1 MEMKEL
7 RKMTLPKLRE
17 HAKQVTDLQGVIGME
32 KEELIE
38 AIAKAE
44 GIAYEAPAKDV
55 STISSIKKEIQELK
69 KRREEILASSKDHAE
84 LEKLRKKIKTF
95 KRLTR
100 KMAEKAAPKAAPQA
114 GAGTGG
120 APPPSA

>member
-1 MEMKEL
+1 MKEL

-17 HAKQVTDLQGVIGME
+17 HAKQVTDLQGVIGMG

-44 GIAYEAPAKDV
+44 RIAYEAPAKDA
-55 STISSIKKEIQELK
+55 STISSIKKEIQGLK
-69 KRREEILASSKDHAE
+69 KRRQEILASSKDYAE
-84 LEKLRKKIKTF
+84 LEKLRKKIKTL

-100 KMAEKAAPKAAPQA
+100 KMVEKAASKAAPQA
-114 GAGTGG
+114 GAGTKG